1 MRLSKSHREGERQV
15 TPRRAAGRQHQP
27 RLRSQFNHARYDGIG
42 NLVSEVATKGSAPT
56 SSHAYDP
63 TTNRLLDSSY
73 TYDANGNLTAMPG
86 LGMTYNEENRMTQA
100 VSNLNGTE
108 RYGYDPEGMKVWQ
121 RGPDGVLH
129 VYFNGVD
136 GKPLGDFTG
145 TSYFNGS
152 YTVYNPVGG
161 GTPMVYFAGK
171 RIDNNTVEDRV
182 ATAVAEGGQGMK
194 FFPYG
199 ELRSG
204 TAGVVQYASYT
215 RDSVV
220 TNLDYAQHR
229 WYSSQIDRFT
239 TVDPKAG
246 SANPEMPQSWN
257 KYAYTL
263 GDPVNNSDTTGL
275 QDEEDADLNCYEYGM
290 LWPSVVCDLAAG
302 PHPPVRR
309 SPPTLFPECNPTGN
323 PLIERKLNYIN
334 DNYDDALNEANSVEK
349 GVTDSQVSATALAT
363 MFLQWSV
370 AEAGYPGSSA
380 QVTAENNWFGFQRA
394 GVGGWS
400 GLEVA
405 CPPSRAIPGNSTN
418 ACFSKGTDW
427 GQELNVALSTV
438 SSKTGIT
445 FGQALENALGAGAS
459 STAAA
464 LQAIAKNGWNP
475 SGTYGADVTKNIS
488 IQSQVDCLKK
498 NGYIP

>member
-1 MRLSKSHREGERQV
+1 M
-15 TPRRAAGRQHQP
+15 
-27 RLRSQFNHARYDGIG
+27 
-42 NLVSEVATKGSAPT
+42 ATKGSAPT

-263 GDPVNNSDTTGL
+263 GDPADNSDPTGL

-302 PHPPVRR
+302 PRRPVVQVPADAPDPCPKNMRFFLQYGVDQKGETALDAITDLANR
-309 SPPTLFPECNPTGN
+309 LNINRDFLLALSSYESGWLTAQNYHNWTL
-323 PLIERKLNYIN
+323 
-334 DNYDDALNEANSVEK
+334 DNLF
-349 GVTDSQVSATALAT
+349 GVTNAGGNNLGYSSYQDAVNDWYNKFGSLVQGAGNYAD
-363 MFLQWSV
+363 FLKDLQSGANGAYNTKNPQWSNLLQKQ
-370 AEAGYPGSSA
+370 Y
-380 QVTAENNWFGFQRA
+380 
-394 GVGGWS
+394 
-400 GLEVA
+400 
-405 CPPSRAIPGNSTN
+405 
-418 ACFSKGTDW
+418 GTI
-427 GQELNVALSTV
+427 ETTV
-438 SSKTGIT
+438 KKKCLDADGDS
-445 FGQALENALGAGAS
+445 N
-459 STAAA
+459 
-464 LQAIAKNGWNP
+464 
-475 SGTYGADVTKNIS
+475 GADYAPYHYNLPTRN
-488 IQSQVDCLKK
+488 
-498 NGYIP
+498 